1 MNLGELFE
9 NGKIH
14 TEGNAVQTISIEY
27 IAHKSFNGVYLKH
40 LVRGEQTK
48 NQLSCHLVKVDPNC
62 VLDEHVHPDHLE
74 IHKVIAGNGTF
85 QMAGKQA
92 EYVAG
97 TVGVIPENT
106 THKVTAGKDGVYILA
121 TFSPAL
127 L

>member
-1 MNLGELFE
+1 MSLGELFE

-14 TEGNAVQTISIEY
+14 TEVTAVQSGSIEY
-27 IAHKSFNGVYLKH
+27 SAHKTFKGVYLKH
-40 LVRGEQTK
+40 LVRGEQTN
-48 NQLSCHLVKVDPNC
+48 NQLSCHLVKVNPYC
-62 VLDEHVHPDHLE
+62 VLDEHTHPDHLE
-74 IHKVIAGNGTF
+74 IHEIIAGDGTF

-97 TVGVIPENT
+97 TVGVIPANT
-106 THKVTAGKDGVYILA
+106 VHKVTAGKDGVYILA